1 MPIPPH
7 ENLIVGA
14 CAIACVLLVAT
25 GLFAYQAPADPPPTP
40 IVCSK
45 EQKT

>member
-7 ENLIVGA
+7 ENLIVCA

-25 GLFAYQAPADPPPTP
+25 GLFAFQAPADPPSTP

-45 EQKT
+45 ELKT

>member
-1 MPIPPH
+1 MPIPPR

-25 GLFAYQAPADPPPTP
+25 GLFACQAPADPPPHP

-45 EQKT
+45 ELKT

>member
-14 CAIACVLLVAT
+14 CAIACVLLVAI

-45 EQKT
+45 ELKT